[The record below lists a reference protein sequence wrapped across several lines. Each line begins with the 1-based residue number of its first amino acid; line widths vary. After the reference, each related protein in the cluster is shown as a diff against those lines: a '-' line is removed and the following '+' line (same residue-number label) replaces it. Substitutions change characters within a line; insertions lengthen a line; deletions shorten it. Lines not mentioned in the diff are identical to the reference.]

1 MADTSATEAAAA
13 SAWKRYPFTI
23 GDDPELSF
31 PTAEGD
37 QGAESNTYY
46 VAGRLTG
53 RSTGRR
59 WAFFVIFTF
68 NDVRFMP
75 GLRGEGVVPT
85 ATRWRYP
92 QAPASLPARIPV
104 ARLRQFEP
112 VGLGEGWTTFQKIFV
127 TLPGLRQSEIVA
139 LVGPSGCGKS
149 TALRLLA
156 GLEPPT
162 TWADYFPNPRAI
174 RLRQSRR
181 SKRFTGLNIGNLR
194 FFFNDKISL

>member
-68 NDVRFMP
+68 ND
-75 GLRGEGVVPT
+75 
-85 ATRWRYP
+85 AWH
-92 QAPASLPARIPV
+92 RIRADFRTMALFDLQSGDYGTSTELDFPRLF
-104 ARLRQFEP
+104 RLRRDYR
-112 VGLGEGWTTFQKIFV
+112 L
-127 TLPGLRQSEIVA
+127 SVA
-139 LVGPSGCGKS
+139 
-149 TALRLLA
+149 
-156 GLEPPT
+156 
-162 TWADYFPNPRAI
+162 
-174 RLRQSRR
+174 
-181 SKRFTGLNIGNLR
+181 
-194 FFFNDKISL
+194 